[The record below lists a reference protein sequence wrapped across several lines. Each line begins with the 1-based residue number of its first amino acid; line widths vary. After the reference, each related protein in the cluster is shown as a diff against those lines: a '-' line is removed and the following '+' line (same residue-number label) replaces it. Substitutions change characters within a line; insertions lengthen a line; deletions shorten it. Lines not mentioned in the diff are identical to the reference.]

1 MPKGYRLLS
10 HQKKL
15 QKKQKRTEGS
25 AQISCSSCVP
35 SAKAIILMRVC
46 VCVPVFR
53 QQCEEKRHID
63 MLITNGIENGMMVI
77 FDSELS

>member
-15 QKKQKRTEGS
+15 KKKQKRTEGS
-25 AQISCSSCVP
+25 VQILCSSCVS
-35 SAKAIILMRVC
+35 SAKVLILMY
-46 VCVPVFR
+46 VPVFC

-77 FDSELS
+77 FDKVN